1 MTATPG
7 VTVVAQTATAL
18 GVQRTKK
25 KVPRPIK
32 RKDQCRVN
40 NLLLLFFLV

>member
-25 KVPRPIK
+25 SATA
-32 RKDQCRVN
+32 D
-40 NLLLLFFLV
+40 